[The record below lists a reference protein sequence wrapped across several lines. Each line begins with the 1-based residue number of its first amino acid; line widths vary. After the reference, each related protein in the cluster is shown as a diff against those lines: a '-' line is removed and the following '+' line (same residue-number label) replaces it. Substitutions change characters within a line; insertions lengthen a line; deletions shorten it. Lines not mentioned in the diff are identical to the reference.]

1 MTRVPGRQEPSD
13 HPVLSER
20 NETHLPHSDIAL
32 RRVLQ
37 HPPTMS
43 AKVRTGGAEKVPEV
57 THLPVSLFAE
67 IFEHVPD
74 AAFFVKD
81 TTGRYTAVNRSLA
94 ERVGF
99 QSSEDLVGKTVREVY
114 PVDLATRFARQDEAV
129 LRTGRPIVEKL
140 ELHWYPRRKTG
151 WCFTTK
157 FAIRDDQGHI
167 IGLVG
172 ISRDL
177 QVPAGAGRIPA
188 GLAAAL
194 DYLEAHYDEELSPTS
209 LAARAGIP
217 PVRFARLIKRLFR
230 TTPSQLISHTR
241 LAAASRWLEESQK
254 PVAEI
259 AHACGF
265 YDHSAFTRAFRAATG
280 MTPTQFR
287 QSRRQEV

>member
-1 MTRVPGRQEPSD
+1 
-13 HPVLSER
+13 
-20 NETHLPHSDIAL
+20 
-32 RRVLQ
+32 
-37 HPPTMS
+37 MS
-43 AKVRTGGAEKVPEV
+43 AKVRTGGAGKESAV

-81 TTGRYTAVNRSLA
+81 TAGRYTAVNRSLA

-99 QSSEDLVGKTVREVY
+99 QRSEDLVGKTVREVY
-114 PVDLATRFARQDEAV
+114 PAELATRFARQDEAV
-129 LRTGRPIVEKL
+129 LRTGRPIVDKL
-140 ELHWYPRRKTG
+140 ELHWYPKRKPG

-157 FAIRDDQGHI
+157 FAIRDDAGTI
-167 IGLVG
+167 LGLVG

-194 DYLEAHYDEELSPTS
+194 DHLEAHYDEDLSPTL
-209 LAARAGIP
+209 LAERAGIP

-230 TTPSQLISHTR
+230 TTPSQWIAHTR
-241 LAAASRWLEESQK
+241 LTAASRMLEESRK

-280 MTPTQFR
+280 MTPTRFR
-287 QSRRQEV
+287 QSRRDDG

>member
-1 MTRVPGRQEPSD
+1 
-13 HPVLSER
+13 
-20 NETHLPHSDIAL
+20 
-32 RRVLQ
+32 
-37 HPPTMS
+37 
-43 AKVRTGGAEKVPEV
+43 
-57 THLPVSLFAE
+57 
-67 IFEHVPD
+67 
-74 AAFFVKD
+74 
-81 TTGRYTAVNRSLA
+81 
-94 ERVGF
+94 
-99 QSSEDLVGKTVREVY
+99 VREVY
-114 PVDLATRFARQDEAV
+114 PIELATRFARQDEAV
-129 LRTGRPIVEKL
+129 LRTGRPIIEKL
-140 ELHWYPRRKTG
+140 ELHWYPRRKAG

-157 FAIRDDQGHI
+157 FAIRDDLGQI

-188 GLAAAL
+188 GLASAL
-194 DYLEAHYDEELSPTS
+194 DHLEAHYDEELSPTS
-209 LAARAGIP
+209 LAERSGIP

-280 MTPTQFR
+280 LTPTQFR
-287 QSRRQEV
+287 LSRRADA

>member
-1 MTRVPGRQEPSD
+1 
-13 HPVLSER
+13 
-20 NETHLPHSDIAL
+20 
-32 RRVLQ
+32 
-37 HPPTMS
+37 MS
-43 AKVRTGGAEKVPEV
+43 VKVRTGLAERVTAV
-57 THLPVSLFAE
+57 THLPVSLYAE

-81 TTGRYTAVNRSLA
+81 TAGRYTAVNRSLA

-99 QSSEDLVGKTVREVY
+99 QCAEDLVGKTVREVY
-114 PVDLATRFARQDEAV
+114 PIDLATRFARQDEAV
-129 LRTGRPIVEKL
+129 LRTGRPIIEKL

-157 FAIRDDQGHI
+157 FAIRDDHGQI

-188 GLAAAL
+188 GLASAL
-194 DYLEAHYDEELSPTS
+194 DHLEAHYDEELSPTS

>member
-1 MTRVPGRQEPSD
+1 MPGRQEPSV

-20 NETHLPHSDIAL
+20 IETHPPQSDIAL
-32 RRVLQ
+32 KVVLQ
-37 HPPTMS
+37 HPSNMS
-43 AKVRTGGAEKVPEV
+43 VKVRTGLAERVTAV
-57 THLPVSLFAE
+57 THLPVSLYAE

-81 TTGRYTAVNRSLA
+81 TAGRYTAVNRSLA

-99 QSSEDLVGKTVREVY
+99 QCAEDLVGKTVREVY
-114 PVDLATRFARQDEAV
+114 PIDLATRFARQDEAV
-129 LRTGRPIVEKL
+129 LRTGRPIIEKL

-157 FAIRDDQGHI
+157 FAIRDDHGQI

-188 GLAAAL
+188 GLASAL
-194 DYLEAHYDEELSPTS
+194 DHLESHYDEELSPTS

>member
-1 MTRVPGRQEPSD
+1 
-13 HPVLSER
+13 
-20 NETHLPHSDIAL
+20 
-32 RRVLQ
+32 
-37 HPPTMS
+37 MS
-43 AKVRTGGAEKVPEV
+43 VKVRTGVAERVPTV
-57 THLPVSLFAE
+57 THLPVSLYAE

-74 AAFFVKD
+74 TAFFVKD
-81 TTGRYTAVNRSLA
+81 TAGRYTAVNQSLA

-99 QSSEDLVGKTVREVY
+99 QRTEDLVGKTVREVY
-114 PVDLATRFARQDEAV
+114 PIELATRFARQDEAV
-129 LRTGRPIVEKL
+129 LRTGRPIIEKL

-157 FAIRDDQGHI
+157 FAIRDDLGQI

-177 QVPAGAGRIPA
+177 QVPAGVGRIPA
-188 GLAAAL
+188 GLASVL
-194 DYLEAHYDEELSPTS
+194 DHLEAHYDEELSPTS
-209 LAARAGIP
+209 LAERSGIL
-217 PVRFARLIKRLFR
+217 PVCFARLIKRLFR
-230 TTPSQLISHTR
+230 TTPSQLISHSR

-280 MTPTQFR
+280 LTPTQFR
-287 QSRRQEV
+287 LSRRADA

>member
-20 NETHLPHSDIAL
+20 NETHLTQSDIAL
-32 RRVLQ
+32 RQVLQ

-43 AKVRTGGAEKVPEV
+43 AKVRTGGAEKVPQV

-81 TTGRYTAVNRSLA
+81 TAGRYTAVNRSLA

-99 QSSEDLVGKTVREVY
+99 QRSEDLVGKTVREVY

-194 DYLEAHYDEELSPTS
+194 DHLEAHYDEELSPTS

>member
-1 MTRVPGRQEPSD
+1 
-13 HPVLSER
+13 
-20 NETHLPHSDIAL
+20 
-32 RRVLQ
+32 
-37 HPPTMS
+37 MS
-43 AKVRTGGAEKVPEV
+43 AKVRTGGAGKVSAV

-81 TTGRYTAVNRSLA
+81 TAGRYTAVNRSLA

-99 QSSEDLVGKTVREVY
+99 QRAEDLVGKTVREVY
-114 PVDLATRFARQDEAV
+114 PEELATRFARQDEAV

-151 WCFTTK
+151 WCFTNK
-157 FAIRDDQGHI
+157 FAIRDDAGNI
-167 IGLVG
+167 LGLVG

-194 DYLEAHYDEELSPTS
+194 DHLEAHYDEDLSPTL
-209 LAARAGIP
+209 LAERAGIP

-230 TTPSQLISHTR
+230 TTPSQLIAHTR
-241 LAAASRWLEESQK
+241 LTAASRMLEESRK
-254 PVAEI
+254 PIAEI

-280 MTPTQFR
+280 MTPTRFR
-287 QSRRQEV
+287 QSRRDDG

>member
-1 MTRVPGRQEPSD
+1 
-13 HPVLSER
+13 
-20 NETHLPHSDIAL
+20 
-32 RRVLQ
+32 
-37 HPPTMS
+37 MS
-43 AKVRTGGAEKVPEV
+43 AKVRIGGAGKVSAV

-81 TTGRYTAVNRSLA
+81 TAGRYTAVNRSLA

-99 QSSEDLVGKTVREVY
+99 QRTEDLVGKTVRDVY
-114 PVDLATRFARQDEAV
+114 PAELATRFARQDETV

-157 FAIRDDQGHI
+157 FAIRDDAGKI
-167 IGLVG
+167 LGLVG

-188 GLAAAL
+188 GLASAL
-194 DYLEAHYDEELSPTS
+194 DHLESHYDEELSPTL
-209 LAARAGIP
+209 LAERAGIP

-230 TTPSQLISHTR
+230 TTPSQLIAHTR
-241 LAAASRWLEESQK
+241 LTAASRMLEESLK
-254 PVAEI
+254 PVAEV

-280 MTPTQFR
+280 MTPTRFR
-287 QSRRQEV
+287 QSRQGGV

>member
-1 MTRVPGRQEPSD
+1 
-13 HPVLSER
+13 
-20 NETHLPHSDIAL
+20 
-32 RRVLQ
+32 
-37 HPPTMS
+37 MS
-43 AKVRTGGAEKVPEV
+43 AKVRTGGPGTVPAV
-57 THLPVSLFAE
+57 AHLPVSLFAE

-81 TTGRYTAVNRSLA
+81 TAGRYTAVNRSLA

-99 QSSEDLVGKTVREVY
+99 ARAEELVGKTVREVY
-114 PVDLATRFARQDEAV
+114 PADLATRFARQDEAV

-157 FAIRDDQGHI
+157 FAIRDDRGRI

-194 DYLEAHYDEELSPTS
+194 DPLEAHYDEELSPTS
-209 LAARAGIP
+209 LAQRAGIP
-217 PVRFARLIKRLFR
+217 PVRFARLIKRIFR
-230 TTPSQLISHTR
+230 TPPSQLISHTR
-241 LAAASRWLEESQK
+241 LAAASRLLEETLK

-280 MTPTQFR
+280 LTPTQFR
-287 QSRRQEV
+287 QSRRQEA